1 MVPSSKV
8 VPQTPRLF
16 LSSLPIFPSNLLILN
31 LVILW
36 GILICSDCQDR
47 ISRQSGLNH
56 RNICMFSQFWR
67 TPLASQVVLVAKNLP
82 PNVGDIRDAVLIPGS
97 RRSPGGG
104 HGNPLRYSCL
114 GNPMDRGPWW
124 ATAHGSQ
131 GLGYV

>member
-1 MVPSSKV
+1 MVPSSKFA
-8 VPQTPRLF
+8 PQTPRLF
-16 LSSLPIFPSNLLILN
+16 LSSLPIFESKPLILN
-31 LVILW
+31 LAILW

-56 RNICMFSQFWR
+56 RSVCMFSQFWR
-67 TPLASQVVLVAKNLP
+67 THLASQVVLVVKNLP

-104 HGNPLRYSCL
+104 HGNPCHYSCL

-124 ATAHGSQ
+124 ATVHGSQ
-131 GLGYV
+131 RVGHD